1 MAEKNKL
8 YITISDNR
16 NGGSG
21 TPTEKTDNEQ
31 EKDKESTLGK
41 YAEHQ
46 LFHLVKQTA
55 VKSANFAISN
65 IGNLTGDYITQR
77 RVSEVKQA
85 VSGLMSIGM
94 STAGGAVA
102 GGWVGAIIGFA
113 VGVTS
118 LVVDTVQSEVQN
130 RIDNTKTNLEI
141 AALRD
146 RAGLNTVYDG
156 SRGTEN

>member
-16 NGGSG
+16 NGSST
-21 TPTEKTDNEQ
+21 TPNEKTDNEQ
-31 EKDKESTLGK
+31 NKESVIGK

-46 LFHLVKQTA
+46 LFHLAKQTA
-55 VKSANFAISN
+55 IKSANFAISN

-77 RVSEVKQA
+77 KVSEVKQA
-85 VSGLMSIGM
+85 VSGLMSIGI
-94 STAGGAVA
+94 STVGGAAV
-102 GGWVGAIIGFA
+102 GGFFGAVIGFT

-141 AALRD
+141 ATLRD